1 MGNETLR
8 FRIPKCMTARWSQ
21 GMRSDDVKLKIDD
34 KLEKLATCIQQR
46 LDGCPAILI
55 GSGGS
60 IPYGLPSMQ
69 ALAIEIVSQLEIK
82 YQDEDNWKAFVTEIN
97 STNNL
102 ELALE
107 NIMMEEKIHNSIIA
121 TVWSFINKKDREAF
135 LDFVKSGT
143 YPALTMILKKFVQRA
158 GATNIITTNYDRLV
172 EYSIDFAQGK
182 VVTGFD
188 GNYIKKFG
196 RIHETTAKRTVN
208 LFKVHGSVDWFKHK
222 TTQNIIATHF
232 IESTDLSDIY
242 LPMIVTPGN
251 GKYRETHNDPFRT
264 VISEADK
271 ALRSSASYLCI
282 GYGFND
288 EHIQPIIIDENR
300 NRNKPLV
307 IITKE
312 ITPKMKDLFFQND
325 NSNCLIISENSG
337 GGTIVHYTKLE
348 SECFPENY
356 WCLDRFYRLWLE

>member
-1 MGNETLR
+1 VSDWR
-8 FRIPKCMTARWSQ
+8 RI
-21 GMRSDDVKLKIDD
+21 VLKLKADAKI
-34 KLEKLATCIQQR
+34 EKLTTIIQQR
-46 LDGCPAILI
+46 LGGNPALLI

-69 ALAIEIVSQLEIK
+69 TLATEIVKQLEIK
-82 YQDEDNWKAFVTEIN
+82 YHGEDSWKAFVDELN
-97 STNNL
+97 SKNNL

-107 NIMMEEKIHNSIIA
+107 NIILKDEIHNSIIT

-135 LDFVKSGT
+135 LEFIKHEK

-182 VVTGFD
+182 VETGFS
-188 GNYIKKFG
+188 GNYIRSFG
-196 RIHETTAKRTVN
+196 NNYATTAKRTVN

-222 TTQNIIATHF
+222 SNKNIMATHF
-232 IESTDLSDIY
+232 LESTDLSDIY

-251 GKYRETHNDPFRT
+251 GKYKETHNDPFRT
-264 VISEADK
+264 VIAEADK

-288 EHIQPIIIDENR
+288 EHIQPIIIDENK

-307 IITKE
+307 IVTKE
-312 ITPKMKDLFFQND
+312 VTPKMKDLFLQDDND
-325 NSNCLIISENSG
+325 NCLILSENSG
-337 GGTIVHYTKLE
+337 GGTIVHYNK
-348 SECFPENY
+348 SENEVFAENY
-356 WCLDRFYRLWLE
+356 WCLDCFYRLWFE

>member
-1 MGNETLR
+1 M
-8 FRIPKCMTARWSQ
+8 KA
-21 GMRSDDVKLKIDD
+21 DD
-34 KLEKLATCIQQR
+34 KLEKLATSIQQR

-69 ALAIEIVSQLEIK
+69 ALAAEIVNKLEAK
-82 YQDEDNWKAFVTEIN
+82 YHDEDSWKAFVTELNI
-97 STNNL
+97 TNNL

-107 NIMMEEKIHNSIIA
+107 NIMLKDEIHNSIII

-135 LDFVKSGT
+135 LEFMKYGK

-158 GATNIITTNYDRLV
+158 GATSIITTNYDRLV

-182 VVTGFD
+182 IDTGFY
-188 GNYIKKFG
+188 GNYIKNFG
-196 RIHETTAKRTVN
+196 SIQATTTKRTVN

-222 TTQNIIATHF
+222 SNQNIMATNF
-232 IESTDLSDIY
+232 IESADLSDIY

-251 GKYRETHNDPFRT
+251 GKYKETHNDPFRT
-264 VISEADK
+264 VIAEADK

-300 NRNKPLV
+300 NRNKPIV
-307 IITKE
+307 IVTKE
-312 ITPKMKDLFFQND
+312 VTPKMKDLFFRND
-325 NSNCLIISENSG
+325 NGNCLIISEESG
-337 GGTIVHYTKLE
+337 GGTIVHYNKSE
-348 SECFPENY
+348 SEFFSENY
-356 WCLDRFYRLWLE
+356 WRLDWFYRLWLE

>member
-1 MGNETLR
+1 M
-8 FRIPKCMTARWSQ
+8 
-21 GMRSDDVKLKIDD
+21 KLKTDD
-34 KLEKLATCIQQR
+34 KLEKLAIGIQQR
-46 LDGCPAILI
+46 LDGCPALLI

-69 ALAIEIVSQLEIK
+69 ALAIEIVNQLEDK
-82 YQDEDNWKAFVTEIN
+82 YRDEDSWKAFVAELK

-107 NIMMEEKIHNSIIA
+107 NIIMEDEIHNSILL

-135 LDFVKSGT
+135 LEFVKYGK

-182 VVTGFD
+182 VETGFA
-188 GNYIKKFG
+188 GNYIKNFG
-196 RIHETTAKRTVN
+196 RIQTTTAKRTVN

-222 TTQNIIATHF
+222 SNKNIMATHF
-232 IESTDLSDIY
+232 IESADLSDIY
-242 LPMIVTPGN
+242 VPMIVTPGN
-251 GKYRETHNDPFRT
+251 GKYKETHNDPFRT

-307 IITKE
+307 IVTKE
-312 ITPKMKDLFFQND
+312 VTPKMEDLFFQND
-325 NSNCLIISENSG
+325 NGNCLIVSEKSG
-337 GGTIVHYTKLE
+337 GGTIVHYNKSE
-348 SECFPENY
+348 SESFSENY

>member
-1 MGNETLR
+1 
-8 FRIPKCMTARWSQ
+8 
-21 GMRSDDVKLKIDD
+21 MRTDD
-34 KLEKLATCIQQR
+34 KLEKLATSIQQR
-46 LDGCPAILI
+46 LDGCPALLI

-69 ALAIEIVSQLEIK
+69 ELATEIVNQLDAK
-82 YQDEDNWKAFVTEIN
+82 YHDEDSWKAFSAELN
-97 STNNL
+97 SGNSL

-107 NIMMEEKIHNSIIA
+107 NVMLKEEIHNSIIV
-121 TVWSFINKKDREAF
+121 TVWSFINKKDHEAF
-135 LDFVKSGT
+135 LELIKYGK

-158 GATNIITTNYDRLV
+158 GTTNIITTNYDRLV

-182 VVTGFD
+182 VEAGFS
-188 GNYIKKFG
+188 GNYIKNFG
-196 RIHETTAKRTVN
+196 SFEATSSKRTVN

-222 TTQNIIATHF
+222 SNQNIIATHF
-232 IESTDLSDIY
+232 LESADFSDIY

-251 GKYRETHNDPFRT
+251 GKYKETHNDPFRT

-307 IITKE
+307 IVTKE
-312 ITPKMKDLFFQND
+312 VTPKMEDLFFQND
-325 NSNCLIISENSG
+325 NGNCLIISEKDG
-337 GGTIVHYTKLE
+337 GGTIVHYNKSE
-348 SECFPENY
+348 SELFTENY
-356 WCLDRFYRLWLE
+356 WCLDWFYRLWLE